1 MTVATQGTATM
12 TAGQAQVEN
21 TSVTL
26 ASLVML
32 TRQEGPADNAGSP
45 YVSGRNVGVG
55 FTISS
60 TNDAD
65 TATVAWQLL

>member
-1 MTVATQGTATM
+1 MATSGTATM
-12 TAGQAQVEN
+12 TAGQATVAT

-26 ASLVML
+26 ASLIMHA
-32 TRQEGPADNAGSP
+32 RQEGPAGTAGAL
-45 YVSGRNVGVG
+45 YVSGRDVGVG

-60 TNDAD
+60 TNDTD

>member
-1 MTVATQGTATM
+1 MATQGTATL
-12 TAGQAQVEN
+12 TAGQAQVAT

-32 TRQEGPADNAGSP
+32 TRQEGPAGAAGSP
-45 YVSGRNVGVG
+45 YVLGRDVGVG
-55 FTISS
+55 FTIAS

-65 TATVAWQLL
+65 TGIVAWQLL

>member
-1 MTVATQGTATM
+1 MTT
-12 TAGQAQVEN
+12 GQAQVAT

-32 TRQEGPADNAGSP
+32 TRQEGPAGNAGSP
-45 YVSGRNVGVG
+45 YVSARNVGVG
-55 FTISS
+55 FTITS